1 MKILDFEP
9 IEVKAYIKPDQAKTL
24 ERIKY
29 EGRIEKDMK
38 IPKTEIIR
46 VALDS
51 FFEMSVDE
59 ILELLSERVNESY
72 Q

>member
-1 MKILDFEP
+1 MKPLKFKVERIP
-9 IEVKAYIKPDQAKTL
+9 CYIRSDQAQTL
-24 ERIKY
+24 EKIKY

-51 FFEMSVDE
+51 LFEMSVDE
-59 ILELLSERVNESY
+59 ILELLSNRANGLN
-72 Q
+72 